1 MFEAVVLDD
10 PIAGD
15 RESLFAAMEGR
26 ILAMLSLGG
35 STRAAGARR
44 EEPVEVVAIRCLM
57 SGVGCCG

>member
-15 RESLFAAMEGR
+15 RESLLAAIEGR
-26 ILAMLSLGG
+26 IVAMSSLCG

-44 EEPVEVVAIRCLM
+44 SSQVAASR
-57 SGVGCCG
+57 GRKPERHPQ